1 MLVRTYSVF
10 KYLRRRVIKANDG
23 FVAVS
28 WMRLSDWKFTSLLL
42 RSERMGG
49 LIGFVSALLVG
60 LTGIFFILDMCE

>member
-28 WMRLSDWKFTSLLL
+28 RMRLSDWKFTSLLL
-42 RSERMGG
+42 RSERMVG
-49 LIGFVSALLVG
+49 LVGFVSAL
-60 LTGIFFILDMCE
+60 